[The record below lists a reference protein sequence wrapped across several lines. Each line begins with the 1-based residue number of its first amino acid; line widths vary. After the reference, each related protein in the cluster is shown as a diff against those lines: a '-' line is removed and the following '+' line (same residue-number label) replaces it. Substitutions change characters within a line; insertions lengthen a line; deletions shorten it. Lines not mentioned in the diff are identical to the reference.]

1 MAPIKDIPI
10 SQLNQQKFER
20 QILYITVKMLII
32 IFKMSKKIFLMDDL
46 CIVYLIQLL
55 AKPVPFTT

>member
-32 IFKMSKKIFLMDDL
+32 IFKTSKKNIS
-46 CIVYLIQLL
+46 YG
-55 AKPVPFTT
+55 